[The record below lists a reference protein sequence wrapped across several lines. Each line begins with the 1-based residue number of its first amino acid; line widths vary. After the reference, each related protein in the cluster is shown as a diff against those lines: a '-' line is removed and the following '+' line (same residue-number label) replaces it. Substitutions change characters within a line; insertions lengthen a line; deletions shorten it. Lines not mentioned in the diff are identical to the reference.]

1 MGASLMAHVCF
12 THAYC
17 NDHMLCRFQK
27 YGGFFRTSVMGNP
40 LVVVSDQTEIK
51 RLLQAWP
58 SPGLTA

>member
-1 MGASLMAHVCF
+1 MLAM
-12 THAYC
+12 HAR
-17 NDHMLCRFQK
+17 RFKK

-58 SPGLTA
+58 VSLVVALPVTR